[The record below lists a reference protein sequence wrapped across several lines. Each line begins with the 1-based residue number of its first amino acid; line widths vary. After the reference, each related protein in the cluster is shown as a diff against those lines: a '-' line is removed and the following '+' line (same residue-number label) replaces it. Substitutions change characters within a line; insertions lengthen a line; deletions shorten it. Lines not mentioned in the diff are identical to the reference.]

1 MCGVA
6 GVYNLPNAAQAIAK
20 MLHALQHRASDATG
34 VMTYEGFAHYKFT
47 AAERASTALTPARLS
62 KLLGSNGLGHNRY
75 ATTGSSKG
83 MENIHPLSLKVG
95 REMFSIVH
103 NGNFPDIQV
112 IEEGVLHGTP
122 FFSDTDTERFFHL
135 ILLELQTNDILQSIE
150 KALGQMSGSC
160 SAVLMKPFEMIAIRD
175 GSSCRPL
182 YWGKSGHGYAV
193 ASETCALD
201 DIGIFTYHEVP
212 PGTLI
217 SFSAQG
223 VVTHALPKGEQNR
236 CSFEKVYYGY
246 PTSTLDGIQL
256 ADFRRDLGRALG
268 KEHPT
273 TTDYVVA
280 APDSSTFIGQGYAQT
295 LTDGTIHDSS
305 ILLRK
310 HDTGRTFILPDT
322 VAREKAVEQKFSF
335 QSNKIVGKSIT
346 VIDDSIVRGTTC
358 ARITQCLRDR
368 GATQVHWRIAS
379 PHIIG
384 SCHYGIETADPKQLI
399 ATKMNDA
406 EICRHIGADTVEFL
420 SLEQLQAVL
429 AAHGLPTKDTCFA
442 CMDLKYWH

>member
-1 MCGVA
+1 
-6 GVYNLPNAAQAIAK
+6 
-20 MLHALQHRASDATG
+20 
-34 VMTYEGFAHYKFT
+34 
-47 AAERASTALTPARLS
+47 
-62 KLLGSNGLGHNRY
+62 
-75 ATTGSSKG
+75 
-83 MENIHPLSLKVG
+83 
-95 REMFSIVH
+95 
-103 NGNFPDIQV
+103 
-112 IEEGVLHGTP
+112 
-122 FFSDTDTERFFHL
+122 
-135 ILLELQTNDILQSIE
+135 
-150 KALGQMSGSC
+150 
-160 SAVLMKPFEMIAIRD
+160 MKPFEMIAIRD
-175 GSSCRPL
+175 GSGCRPL

-399 ATKMNDA
+399 ATKMNDE